1 MCNKNDL
8 VMEIKHISKHFQSS
22 HGKTLVACNDINL
35 DIYKGRTLGVVG
47 ESGCGKSTLVRM
59 ITQLEKP
66 TEGEILYKGKNIAD
80 FNKNEKWEHK
90 KNVQMVFQDPSA
102 AFNPKMKIKD
112 IVTEPLLNY
121 KKINRSQ
128 VEKAAAELLKSVDLP
143 EEFIYRYPHSLSGGQ
158 RQRVAIARAVAL
170 NPQILVCDEAT
181 SALDVSVQDTVIEL
195 LVNIQKKNNTA
206 MIFICHDIALIQS
219 FAHDIAVMYLGNIV
233 ELIPAEKTA
242 KESVHP
248 YTKSLINAQFSLNM
262 SQSDTIEILQGDIP
276 SPLDM
281 PKGCPFSSRCP
292 ECSDICREKKPE
304 LKKIGE
310 KHFAAC
316 HLV

>member
-128 VEKAAAELLKSVDLP
+128 VEKAVAELLKSVDLP

>member
-1 MCNKNDL
+1 
-8 VMEIKHISKHFQSS
+8 MEIKHISKHFQSS

>member
-1 MCNKNDL
+1 
-8 VMEIKHISKHFQSS
+8 MEIKHISKHFQSS

-128 VEKAAAELLKSVDLP
+128 VEKAVAELLKSVDLP

>member
-281 PKGCPFSSRCP
+281 PKGCPFSGRCP
-292 ECSDICREKKPE
+292 KCSDICREKKPE

>member
-1 MCNKNDL
+1 
-8 VMEIKHISKHFQSS
+8 MEIKHISKHFQSS

-90 KNVQMVFQDPSA
+90 KNVQMVFQDPSV

-121 KKINRSQ
+121 KKISRSQ

-143 EEFIYRYPHSLSGGQ
+143 AEFIYRYPHSLSGGQ

-292 ECSDICREKKPE
+292 KCVDVCREKKPE

-310 KHFAAC
+310 RHFAAC

>member
-1 MCNKNDL
+1 MCNENDL
-8 VMEIKHISKHFQSS
+8 VMEIKHISKHFPSS

-80 FNKNEKWEHK
+80 FNKTEKWEHK

-121 KKINRSQ
+121 KKISRSQ

-195 LVNIQKKNNTA
+195 LVSIQKKNNTA

-219 FAHDIAVMYLGNIV
+219 FAHDIAVMYLGNVV

-262 SQSDTIEILQGDIP
+262 SQSDTIETLQGDIP

-292 ECSDICREKKPE
+292 KCSGICREKKPE

-310 KHFAAC
+310 RHFAAC

>member
-1 MCNKNDL
+1 
-8 VMEIKHISKHFQSS
+8 MEIKHISKHFQSS

-281 PKGCPFSSRCP
+281 PKGCPFSGRCP

>member
-1 MCNKNDL
+1 
-8 VMEIKHISKHFQSS
+8 MEIKHISKHFPSS

-80 FNKNEKWEHK
+80 FNKTEKWEHK

-121 KKINRSQ
+121 KKISRSQ
-128 VEKAAAELLKSVDLP
+128 TEKAAAQLLKSVDLP

-262 SQSDTIEILQGDIP
+262 SQSDTIETLQGDIP

-292 ECSDICREKKPE
+292 KCVDVCREKKPE

-310 KHFAAC
+310 RHFAAC

>member
-8 VMEIKHISKHFQSS
+8 VMEIKHISKHFPSS

-80 FNKNEKWEHK
+80 FNKTEKWEHK

-121 KKINRSQ
+121 KKISRSQ
-128 VEKAAAELLKSVDLP
+128 TEKAAAELLKSVDLP

-262 SQSDTIEILQGDIP
+262 SQSDTIETLQGDIP

-292 ECSDICREKKPE
+292 KCVDVCREKKPE

-310 KHFAAC
+310 RHFAAC

>member
-1 MCNKNDL
+1 
-8 VMEIKHISKHFQSS
+8 MEIKHISKHFPSS

-80 FNKNEKWEHK
+80 FNKTEKWEHK

-121 KKINRSQ
+121 KKISRSQ
-128 VEKAAAELLKSVDLP
+128 TEKAAAELLKSVDLP

-262 SQSDTIEILQGDIP
+262 SQSDTIETLQGDIP

-292 ECSDICREKKPE
+292 KCVDVCREKKPE

-310 KHFAAC
+310 RHFAAC

>member
-1 MCNKNDL
+1 
-8 VMEIKHISKHFQSS
+8 MEIKHISKHFQSS

-281 PKGCPFSSRCP
+281 PKGCPFSGRCP
-292 ECSDICREKKPE
+292 KCSDICREKKPE

>member
-8 VMEIKHISKHFQSS
+8 VMEIKHISKHFTSS

-121 KKINRSQ
+121 KKISRSQ
-128 VEKAAAELLKSVDLP
+128 VENAAAQLLKSVDLP

-262 SQSDTIEILQGDIP
+262 SQSDTIETLQGDIP

>member
-8 VMEIKHISKHFQSS
+8 VMEIKHLSKHFPSA
-22 HGKTLVACNDINL
+22 HGKTLIACNDINL

-66 TEGEILYKGKNIAD
+66 TSGEILYNGKNIAD
-80 FNKNEKWEHK
+80 FNKAEKWEHR

-121 KKINRSQ
+121 GTISRND
-128 VEKAAAELLKSVDLP
+128 VENKASELLKSVDLP

-158 RQRVAIARAVAL
+158 RQRVAIARAIAL

-181 SALDVSVQDTVIEL
+181 SALDVSVQDTIIEL

-206 MIFICHDIALIQS
+206 MIFICHDIALIRS
-219 FAHDIAVMYLGNIV
+219 FAHDIAVMYLGNVV
-233 ELIPAEKTA
+233 ELIPAKKA
-242 KESVHP
+242 AQDAIHP
-248 YTKSLINAQFSLNM
+248 YTRSLINAQFSLNI
-262 SQSDTIEILQGDIP
+262 SQSDTIETLKGDIP
-276 SPLDM
+276 SPLNM

-292 ECSDICREKKPE
+292 KCSDVCRDKKPE

-310 KHFAAC
+310 RQFVAC